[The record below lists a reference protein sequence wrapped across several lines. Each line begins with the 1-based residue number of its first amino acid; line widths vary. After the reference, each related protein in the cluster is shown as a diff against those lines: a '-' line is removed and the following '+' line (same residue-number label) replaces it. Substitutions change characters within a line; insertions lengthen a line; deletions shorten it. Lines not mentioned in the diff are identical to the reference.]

1 MDTTFKVLEENP
13 KVSFTGEGMS
23 NVSQGYPQAVTDS
36 GCLRDHCTGL
46 GVCKL
51 WHPKKSF
58 QVFFFQLYFNKKY
71 LEVVIND
78 FTMHLSILKWLRKQ
92 KIQTEEKNKTKK
104 KKQKVEVEA
113 KEDTVNGSV
122 SIYLNM

>member
-1 MDTTFKVLEENP
+1 MDTIFKVLEENP
-13 KVSFTGEGMS
+13 KVSFTGEGVS
-23 NVSQGYPQAVTDS
+23 NVSQGYPRAVTDS
-36 GCLRDHCTGL
+36 GCLRDQCTGL

-58 QVFFFQLYFNKKY
+58 QGFFFQLCFNKKY

-92 KIQTEEKNKTKK
+92 KIQTEEKNNKTKK
-104 KKQKVEVEA
+104 TNRK
-113 KEDTVNGSV
+113 
-122 SIYLNM
+122 

>member
-13 KVSFTGEGMS
+13 KVSFTEEGVS
-23 NVSQGYPQAVTDS
+23 NVSKGYPQAVTDS
-36 GCLRDHCTGL
+36 GCLRDQCTSL

-92 KIQTEEKNKTKK
+92 KIQTREKQQDKK
-104 KKQKVEVEA
+104 KKKVEVEA
-113 KEDTVNGSV
+113 KEDTVNGNV
-122 SIYLNM
+122 FIYLNM